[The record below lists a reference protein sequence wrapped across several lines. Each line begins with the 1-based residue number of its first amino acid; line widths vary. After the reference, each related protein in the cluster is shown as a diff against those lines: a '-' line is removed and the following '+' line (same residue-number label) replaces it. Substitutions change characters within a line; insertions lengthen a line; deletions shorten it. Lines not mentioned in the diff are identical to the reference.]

1 MLRINGNPPRS
12 TRQPSQPHYYNSN
25 NNNVALASCW
35 FLLNGGQFYWIRY
48 YNKTMFAINSW
59 ELWLPERRSQTSR
72 PVTDNWYCLI
82 SHMRIPNSFSPSL
95 QSQPLLPSI
104 FTIGLLQSNRD
115 CVDPTNRTTC
125 SPTLYAVDQAD
136 KQTSGRFPNTAHA
149 HIFKTLQISFNLTLP
164 SPPLLNH
171 SLLPYSR

>member
-12 TRQPSQPHYYNSN
+12 TQQPSQPHYYNSN

-82 SHMRIPNSFSPSL
+82 SHMRIPNSFSPPPIST
-95 QSQPLLPSI
+95 SSPL
-104 FTIGLLQSNRD
+104 FTHNRSTAIESWLRWSHEPNNLLTYFVRSWSSR
-115 CVDPTNRTTC
+115 
-125 SPTLYAVDQAD
+125 QAA
-136 KQTSGRFPNTAHA
+136 GF
-149 HIFKTLQISFNLTLP
+149 LTLRMRT
-164 SPPLLNH
+164 
-171 SLLPYSR
+171 SLKHYK